1 MKRYFFDLIVDG
13 RVARDEEGLLLAGPA
28 EARRKASVSL
38 AELAREEFRL
48 NSPVSRMAILV
59 RTVEGPT
66 CGAAFQWQSKLL
78 Q

>member
-13 RVARDEEGLLLAGPA
+13 RVARDEEGLFAGPA

-59 RTVEGPT
+59 RTVAGPT
-66 CGAAFQWQSKLL
+66 CETAFQWQSKLL

>member
-66 CGAAFQWQSKLL
+66 CETAFQWQSKLL